1 MYFWTVC
8 SKCSNGVDH
17 KLFLRWK
24 INCIVTTFLPTYL
37 FTQMHFWDPLLN
49 FRNLSLMELKSS
61 CNVLSNGMLELLKS
75 WASTFISSIE
85 RNFYSWLKRLGK
97 LFSLFS
103 RNFYTVAGVTN
114 YVKAIHIGKKKLNML
129 VLVPSFQPW
138 YWNFVMIFFH
148 HENSSNGLERTLL
161 KEVILLSSKGS
172 YLKLSIP
179 FLFKKQVPSIVK
191 FSILPIAIGW
201 IGNIKFFCLFLAI
214 VFVRFSVTET
224 IKKTFF
230 QLQVFHLKLSS
241 F

>member
-37 FTQMHFWDPLLN
+37 FTQMHFWDPILN

-75 WASTFISSIE
+75 WASTFIFSIE

-114 YVKAIHIGKKKLNML
+114 YVKAIHIVCGWFL
-129 VLVPSFQPW
+129 SWW
-138 YWNFVMIFFH
+138 YFWCL
-148 HENSSNGLERTLL
+148 NSSCSNL
-161 KEVILLSSKGS
+161 ILFRELSSCPWTHEHC
-172 YLKLSIP
+172 YD
-179 FLFKKQVPSIVK
+179 
-191 FSILPIAIGW
+191 
-201 IGNIKFFCLFLAI
+201 
-214 VFVRFSVTET
+214 
-224 IKKTFF
+224 
-230 QLQVFHLKLSS
+230 
-241 F
+241 